1 MTDSTNKPS
10 EEPKEL
16 PKKQLLR
23 QQGDLVIQGY
33 KDLADKTGSFLDK
46 HDERYRASVSR
57 TLASVQNAVSIDQP
71 QLKKRLLVKL
81 QSSLLPQLQQQI
93 ITTLRLTNPY
103 DLTKD
108 PGSQFKCILE
118 VQAELN
124 PILDQIF
131 STTDVLCPEPLPSPS
146 IRTNDQYLKELK
158 PFRIYGLYHHL
169 MAFFLEQIHHVFSE
183 SSDLIQ
189 QLKLATKKYQG
200 KVDLASARDYLNEEG
215 DHCLELI
222 ESAINWLEGSE
233 FDVVQI
239 DWRNEKRGIDEQLQE
254 LLGMINPTTPLNEE
268 NNPSGTQPLSEPVV
282 NLAKSVLPVIKLCRL
297 FFNKL
302 SERGMNRKRLPL
314 FTTMCSYQ
322 LDLISRLAE
331 EIDGNLGRILKIL
344 RAADTIVDENTTESL
359 TKTVKALETHFETP
373 LLLILLHFLPIIPDT
388 VGNPVQNYFKEW
400 FAIWNTQ
407 FTLAIK
413 NLLDAIESY
422 EGNFE

>member
-10 EEPKEL
+10 EEPKKLSKE
-16 PKKQLLR
+16 QQLR

-33 KDLADKTGSFLDK
+33 KDLADKTSSFLHK
-46 HDERYRASVSR
+46 HNELLYLTRSRPASF
-57 TLASVQNAVSIDQP
+57 QNAVSIDQAH
-71 QLKKRLLVKL
+71 LKKGLLVQL
-81 QSSLLPQLQQQI
+81 QSSLVPQLQQQI
-93 ITTLRLTNPY
+93 FTTLQLTNPY

-108 PGSQFKCILE
+108 PGLQFKCILE

-131 STTDVLCPEPLPSPS
+131 SATDVLCPGPLPSPS

-158 PFRIYGLYHHL
+158 PFRIRALYDHL
-169 MAFFLEQIHHVFSE
+169 TGCFLKQIFKVCNDSY
-183 SSDLIQ
+183 DLIQ
-189 QLKLATKKYQG
+189 QLKLSTKKYEG
-200 KVDLASARDYLNEEG
+200 EVDLASARYYLNAEG
-215 DHCLELI
+215 DYCLQLI
-222 ESAINWLEGSE
+222 ERAINCLEGSE
-233 FDVVQI
+233 FDVVQV
-239 DWRNEKRGIDEQLQE
+239 DWRYNQSVINGHLRE
-254 LLGMINPTTPLNEE
+254 LLRRINPTTPLDEQNSM
-268 NNPSGTQPLSEPVV
+268 PGPQTLSEPVV
-282 NLAKSVLPVIKLCRL
+282 NLTKSVLPVIKLCRL

-322 LDLISRLAE
+322 LNLISRLAGD
-331 EIDGNLGRILKIL
+331 IAGKLDRILSIL
-344 RAADTIVDENTTESL
+344 RAADTTLNENIIRSL

-373 LLLILLHFLPIIPDT
+373 FLLILLHFLPIIPDT

-413 NLLDAIESY
+413 NLLNVIESY
-422 EGNFE
+422 KGDFE